1 MNNKK
6 IIEYKKYIMEKLDE
20 ITNEITSEIMD
31 KENVTSGDIS
41 PEQVFELDEH
51 CNAIANILLKV
62 VNQNKK
68 IQ

>member
-6 IIEYKKYIMEKLDE
+6 IIEYKKYIMDKLDE
-20 ITNEITSEIMD
+20 ITDEITIEIMD

-41 PEQVFELDEH
+41 PEQALELYEH
-51 CNAIANILLKV
+51 YDAIANILLKV

-68 IQ
+68 I